1 MMAHDIIVIGA
12 GMVGTSVAWH
22 LRDRGANVLLIDR
35 NDPGQETSYGN
46 AGLIQREAVFPHPF
60 PRAFSD
66 TLSVL
71 PNQRPDIRYQLS
83 GVLRYAPKLMAYRYF
98 SAPRRWH
105 ALANQWAQLIRSC
118 LDDHQRMIQAA
129 DADDLIRRRG
139 WLQLHRAEE
148 SLQVELA
155 QAQRAANEYGV
166 EFEVLSPEDIKTIE
180 PHVNTRVFSGAIHWK
195 NSWQVADPG
204 GLVRRYADDFI
215 AQGGAFKR
223 KRVSRIHQSS
233 NGHWQVICGTERLEA
248 QQVVIAAGPWS
259 MQLLKPLAYHFPLFP
274 KRGYHWHYQPIVE
287 RTLQHSILD
296 ADNGYLLGPMN
307 MGIRLTTGAEMAP
320 LYGPPRRGQ
329 IQLCER
335 IARDILPMGKAIE
348 PQPWYGAR
356 PCLPDMKPIIG
367 PAHKHDNLWLAI
379 GHAHQG
385 FTLGPTTG
393 RLLADL
399 IFKQTPFV
407 DPQAFSAQRFKS
419 FGPFTC

>member
-1 MMAHDIIVIGA
+1 MAHDIIVIGA

-35 NDPGQETSYGN
+35 NEPGQETSYGN

-60 PRAFSD
+60 PRACSD

-71 PNQRPDIRYQLS
+71 PNQRPDIRYQLA

-98 SAPRRWH
+98 SEPQRWQ
-105 ALANQWAQLIRSC
+105 ALATQWAQLIRSC
-118 LDDHQRMIQAA
+118 LDEHQRMIQAA
-129 DADDLIRRRG
+129 NADDLIRRRG
-139 WLQLHRAEE
+139 WLQLHRKEE
-148 SLQVELA
+148 SLQAELA
-155 QAQRAANEYGV
+155 QAQRAAAEYGV
-166 EFEVLSPEDIKTIE
+166 EFEVLSPDDIKALE
-180 PHVNTRVFSGAIHWK
+180 PHVNTCVFAGAIHWK
-195 NSWQVADPG
+195 NSWQVRDPG

-233 NGHWQVICGTERLEA
+233 DGHWQVICGTKRLET

-259 MQLLKPLAYHFPLFP
+259 MQLLKPLTYHFPLFP

-287 RTLQHSILD
+287 DTLQHSIFD
-296 ADNGYLLGPMN
+296 ADNGYLLGPMD

-320 LYGPPRRGQ
+320 LFGPSRRGQ

-335 IARDILPMGKAIE
+335 IAREILPLGKAIE

-367 PAHKHDNLWLAI
+367 PAHKHSNLWLAI

-399 IFKQTPFV
+399 IFKQTPFI
-407 DPQAFSAQRFKS
+407 DPQPFSAQRFKS
-419 FGPFTC
+419 LGPFTY